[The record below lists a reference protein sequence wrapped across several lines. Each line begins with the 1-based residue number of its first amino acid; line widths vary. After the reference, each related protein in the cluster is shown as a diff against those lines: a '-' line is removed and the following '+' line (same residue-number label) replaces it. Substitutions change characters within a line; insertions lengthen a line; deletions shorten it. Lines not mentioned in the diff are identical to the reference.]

1 MKMKYIFSAAL
12 ATMMLASCS
21 EDMMDH
27 INKDEAHPGININA
41 KLQLTEAEVS
51 TIYSTLCGNY
61 AWYVSSYTEQL
72 FGTGNNQLRMVE
84 HRNTSEV
91 AGSSVFD
98 NQWNSTYLNL
108 HNLQLMRNK
117 CQEGGVNAKQ
127 YNLLGVT
134 QMLEAVNWATLT
146 DLHGDV
152 PFKECFVKA
161 NPQIDKQKVIYDRV
175 FELLDSAQINFARG
189 TDDFSSN
196 DIIYGGK
203 AAKWSALAH
212 ALKARYLLRT
222 YGVNKTNAQLQKVVS
237 EGQAALDGG
246 FTGCEMSVFN
256 GQTADNSWYAY
267 AQSREYTGCS
277 STVEKLLTERNDP
290 REPIYNYN
298 KWGKNVVAN
307 PGDDALAAESE
318 YVNWPAYL
326 DNGAASLHLMS
337 LSELNFVMAEAK
349 ARLGENAE
357 DNFKAGVE
365 ASVKDFFAAGGSV
378 IEQTI
383 SATQI
388 SDYLTAIQARYTA
401 NPLKEILIQK
411 YIAQTRDEQLETY
424 ADIRRCRFIDGS
436 YPVAMTNP
444 NNTAGGA
451 NRWPLCLPYGDSD
464 LKSNPN
470 VAKAFGT
477 GNDAGMYIYT
487 NNVWWAGGQ

>member
-21 EDMMDH
+21 EDMMDR

-134 QMLEAVNWATLT
+134 QTLEAVNWATLT

-152 PFKECFVKA
+152 PFKECFVK
-161 NPQIDKQKVIYDRV
+161 
-175 FELLDSAQINFARG
+175 
-189 TDDFSSN
+189 
-196 DIIYGGK
+196 
-203 AAKWSALAH
+203 AH

-290 REPIYNYN
+290 REPIYNYD

-307 PGDDALAAESE
+307 PGDDALASESE

-464 LKSNPN
+464 VKSNPN

>member
-1 MKMKYIFSAAL
+1 MGDG
-12 ATMMLASCS
+12 T
-21 EDMMDH
+21 DGD
-27 INKDEAHPGININA
+27 INGWYWHPGESDA
-41 KLQLTEAEVS
+41 KATNSGWFYHDGESPLSAER
-51 TIYSTLCGNY
+51 
-61 AWYVSSYTEQL
+61 L
-72 FGTGNNQLRMVE
+72 FQMYLETVG
-84 HRNTSEV
+84 RN
-91 AGSSVFD
+91 
-98 NQWNSTYLNL
+98 
-108 HNLQLMRNK
+108 
-117 CQEGGVNAKQ
+117 
-127 YNLLGVT
+127 
-134 QMLEAVNWATLT
+134 ATLILNVPPNKAGVLPAADVKVLEDLGKMIEKRLGT
-146 DLHGDV
+146 DLA
-152 PFKECFVKA
+152 KTA
-161 NPQIDKQKVIYDRV
+161 KVEASETR
-175 FELLDSAQINFARG
+175 APG
-189 TDDFSSN
+189 
-196 DIIYGGK
+196 
-203 AAKWSALAH
+203 AK
-212 ALKARYLLRT
+212 RT

-290 REPIYNYN
+290 REPIYNYD

-307 PGDDALAAESE
+307 PGDDALASESE

-378 IEQTI
+378 IERTI

-464 LKSNPN
+464 VKSNPN

-477 GNDAGMYIYT
+477 GNDAGMYVYT

>member
-1 MKMKYIFSAAL
+1 
-12 ATMMLASCS
+12 
-21 EDMMDH
+21 
-27 INKDEAHPGININA
+27 
-41 KLQLTEAEVS
+41 
-51 TIYSTLCGNY
+51 
-61 AWYVSSYTEQL
+61 
-72 FGTGNNQLRMVE
+72 
-84 HRNTSEV
+84 
-91 AGSSVFD
+91 
-98 NQWNSTYLNL
+98 
-108 HNLQLMRNK
+108 
-117 CQEGGVNAKQ
+117 
-127 YNLLGVT
+127 
-134 QMLEAVNWATLT
+134 
-146 DLHGDV
+146 
-152 PFKECFVKA
+152 
-161 NPQIDKQKVIYDRV
+161 
-175 FELLDSAQINFARG
+175 
-189 TDDFSSN
+189 
-196 DIIYGGK
+196 
-203 AAKWSALAH
+203 
-212 ALKARYLLRT
+212 
-222 YGVNKTNAQLQKVVS
+222 
-237 EGQAALDGG
+237 
-246 FTGCEMSVFN
+246 MSVFN
-256 GQTADNSWYAY
+256 GQTADNSWFAY

-326 DNGAASLHLMS
+326 ENGAASLHLMS

-464 LKSNPN
+464 VKSNPN

-487 NNVWWAGGQ
+487 NNVWWASGQ